1 MAEVPFDT
9 EIDWQD
15 PAAWYLGNPE
25 LAAMADAHIRHP
37 SGLLLPVHRVTL
49 SQQSRVLRGLFSS
62 LGSAPSTP
70 RAPSTPSTPSTP
82 GAEPSVP
89 STPKAVEEVVL
100 ESPFKDFSLQE
111 VAHLL
116 RFLYNPEDC
125 APANLKAAEA
135 QLPGVV
141 RLAHALDAPKL
152 LAAFSTGLGS
162 HMQQLEGALR
172 WLPLAE
178 ECQLHAA
185 WGEGV
190 RALAKIAL
198 TATSAGTLKPLEGL
212 ASSGAVVA
220 RFQRLAQL
228 SQSTLAAVVTA
239 VALAA
244 NCSYSHY
251 SSPSSTRVPSARLL
265 ASLRSPGLQEASCTW
280 TVPGFLQ
287 LLEQAPP
294 LPPEQRKLVSPAF
307 GSGRRTWQLCV
318 YPHGNA
324 AELEE
329 AVVSVYL
336 ANSLTWG
343 CRARLSGTATFNLLD
358 EVGNPC
364 ISKGLHYCDSSPLT
378 TSGAEFGSTADLR
391 ANSQRHL
398 PGGAATFRAHVTWL
412 EWEE

>member
-1 MAEVPFDT
+1 MRPC
-9 EIDWQD
+9 
-15 PAAWYLGNPE
+15 WY
-25 LAAMADAHIRHP
+25 
-37 SGLLLPVHRVTL
+37 
-49 SQQSRVLRGLFSS
+49 
-62 LGSAPSTP
+62 
-70 RAPSTPSTPSTP
+70 
-82 GAEPSVP
+82 
-89 STPKAVEEVVL
+89 
-100 ESPFKDFSLQE
+100 
-111 VAHLL
+111 
-116 RFLYNPEDC
+116 C
-125 APANLKAAEA
+125 
-135 QLPGVV
+135 
-141 RLAHALDAPKL
+141 
-152 LAAFSTGLGS
+152 
-162 HMQQLEGALR
+162 
-172 WLPLAE
+172 
-178 ECQLHAA
+178 
-185 WGEGV
+185 

-358 EVGNPC
+358 EVRC
-364 ISKGLHYCDSSPLT
+364 VCCAVLRCAALHCHCRSRLSAPQRPACATRCAAPRCAVLCCAVLLPLP
-378 TSGAEFGSTADLR
+378 
-391 ANSQRHL
+391 L
-398 PGGAATFRAHVTWL
+398 PRCCVVRSHVTSWSATRAV
-412 EWEE
+412 